1 MNRRE
6 IYRNEWMGILEF
18 DVIRPD
24 GGKGIY
30 AYMNC
35 HPAIGIVPVNDE
47 GITWLVGQY
56 RFPVEKFLWEIPSGM
71 GEKNESNRETALR
84 ELREE
89 TGLTGGE
96 ILELGSFYTS
106 NSLTDETATIFLA
119 RNLSPGKTDFDVT
132 EKLTIKKV
140 HISEAMEMIDEG
152 LIRDSMSLIGLRWAV
167 EYLKKL
173 FHNLP

>member
-1 MNRRE
+1 LQNFKSQVTLDPSLKGVKPYDRHE
-6 IYRNEWMGILEF
+6 LEK
-18 DVIRPD
+18 I
-24 GGKGIY
+24 
-30 AYMNC
+30 
-35 HPAIGIVPVNDE
+35 
-47 GITWLVGQY
+47 
-56 RFPVEKFLWEIPSGM
+56 
-71 GEKNESNRETALR
+71 R

-89 TGLTGGE
+89 TGLTAGE